1 VQNTATVLRS
11 DAAGMAE
18 GDARRFFGATLHASG
33 SRQIEVPLAEL
44 VPGDVVLL
52 SAGDMI
58 PADCRILG
66 AKDLF
71 VAQAALTGESLP
83 VEKYAM
89 QRVETAN
96 ALELENMAFMGTNV
110 VSGTAT
116 AVVVG
121 IGPNTYFGSLAK
133 NVVSTKRVVTSFDRG
148 VNSVSWLLI
157 KFMLVMVPIVFVIN
171 GVTKGDWVTAL
182 TFALA
187 VAVGLTP

>member
-1 VQNTATVLRS
+1 
-11 DAAGMAE
+11 M
-18 GDARRFFGATLHASG
+18 
-33 SRQIEVPLAEL
+33 PLAEL

-110 VSGTAT
+110 VSGS
-116 AVVVG
+116 G
-121 IGPNTYFGSLAK
+121 
-133 NVVSTKRVVTSFDRG
+133 
-148 VNSVSWLLI
+148 
-157 KFMLVMVPIVFVIN
+157 
-171 GVTKGDWVTAL
+171 TAL
-182 TFALA
+182 
-187 VAVGLTP
+187 VAVSYTHLDVYKRQSAKSATRSKT

>member
-1 VQNTATVLRS
+1 
-11 DAAGMAE
+11 MAE
-18 GDARRFFGATLHASG
+18 GDARRFFGATLHACG

-83 VEKYAM
+83 VEKYAV
-89 QRVETAN
+89 QRTATGN

-110 VSGTAT
+110 VSGSGSALVVAT
-116 AVVVG
+116 G
-121 IGPNTYFGSLAK
+121 SGTYFGQLAGR
-133 NVVSTKRVVTSFDRG
+133 VTRLRACRRSSSRASTG
-148 VNSVSWLLI
+148 
-157 KFMLVMVPIVFVIN
+157 
-171 GVTKGDWVTAL
+171 
-182 TFALA
+182 
-187 VAVGLTP
+187 